1 MATPMDVFER
11 MIHLSDN
18 GDENTGQYD
27 IQDNRE
33 YKFRLLSIM
42 NVIYNELYPYS
53 DTCVTEPGKRSTLE
67 PLTDLDQ
74 EINLDNYCIE
84 VMVYGV
90 AARMFTIEDAVLANF
105 CEQEY
110 ERRLR
115 WLEGGGGIASDSNA
129 ITDVY
134 SGYDIDPVTGEIIYH
149 TGWYPHNHF
158 GKWV

>member
-18 GDENTGQYD
+18 GDEATGQYD

-33 YKFRLLSIM
+33 YKFRLLGIM

-53 DTCVTEPGKRSTLE
+53 DTSETTLGKRTTIE

-74 EINLDNYCIE
+74 EIDLDNYCIE

-115 WLEGGGGIASDSNA
+115 WLMGGGGLASDSNA

-134 SGYDIDPVTGEIIYH
+134 SGYEIDPVTGEIIYH

-158 GKWV
+158 GRW